1 MCWERGGGGYLAAK
15 LSNLILAFIFPLH
28 DILVLQHTHRTA
40 GKDESTDGVV
50 VVSLDDSL
58 LVARRSTGL
67 GSADEASAHP
77 NGLC

>member
-1 MCWERGGGGYLAAK
+1 MCWERGTGRHLAAK
-15 LSNLILAFIFPLH
+15 FSNLILAFIFPLH
-28 DILVLQHTHRTA
+28 DIIVLQHAHRTA

-50 VVSLDDSL
+50 VVSLDDRL

-67 GSADEASAHP
+67 GSTDEASAHP